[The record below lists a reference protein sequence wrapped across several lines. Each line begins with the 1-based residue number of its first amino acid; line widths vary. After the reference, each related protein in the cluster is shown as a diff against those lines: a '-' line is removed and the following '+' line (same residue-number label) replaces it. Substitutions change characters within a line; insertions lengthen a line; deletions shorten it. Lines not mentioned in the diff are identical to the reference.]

1 MICQNCG
8 TSNAEASRF
17 CSNCGRELAA
27 SKTEPPNEVN
37 NTQSRWV
44 VAQAFEAGNADGIGT
59 RGSLGATPSV
69 PVDVS
74 PDSSDED
81 EITKLHRKY
90 TPASPQGSKPS
101 LIGRAIEGKYRIRG
115 RVGAGG
121 MGTVY
126 RAHRILIGDEVA
138 IKILHAEHVSQ
149 PQAVERF
156 RREAQ
161 AAARLKHPNAVL
173 IYDFGV
179 TSDGLVYLVMEL
191 VEGQSLRQIIKQ
203 QGPLTPSAAAEVISH
218 VCAALDEAHR
228 QQIVHRD
235 LKPDNIIVN
244 PTLTGLRTKVL
255 DFGIA
260 KLRDLT
266 AGNLTQTGSVMGTPH
281 YMSPE
286 QCLGEELDSRS
297 DIYSLGVVLYEM
309 LAGVVPFNSP
319 TSTAVVVQHVN
330 QAPPSL
336 RAINVSISLELERV
350 VVHALEKKREAR
362 PQTAMVLSHELNMA
376 VRGPTVVPAVAPYS
390 QDYAAQPIMAPTM
403 VMRTPVSGSAPVMP
417 VSPAG
422 ISSGP
427 HATWLPAADRSGGKI
442 GKRNAMPI
450 RLSVAVVGLLVT
462 AGAIYFL
469 FFSFS
474 AKRAVLDE
482 VKKGNLVKPEGNSA
496 YDLYAKYKQKDLS
509 SKEKEEIT
517 SEVVPKIEKRGEEI
531 FTGLKQDQTESED
544 QWAEAGRL
552 YSWLNELRPNSTTE
566 SRVYFSQAS
575 LAFSR
580 KDYNGALS
588 GYQRAAQL
596 QPNWALAL
604 NRLGRVYV
612 NLKDKGSAREYYRQA
627 TVAEPAWL
635 SPWINFGAICLDMND
650 PYSAEPALRQAIVI
664 DSQKASAHN
673 LLGQALEKQTRLCEA
688 LEEYST
694 ALNLVTSNPTNTVNS
709 DALRKKVTAL
719 NSKYVCGD

>member
-1 MICQNCG
+1 KYCID
-8 TSNAEASRF
+8 A
-17 CSNCGRELAA
+17 
-27 SKTEPPNEVN
+27 
-37 NTQSRWV
+37 
-44 VAQAFEAGNADGIGT
+44 
-59 RGSLGATPSV
+59 
-69 PVDVS
+69 
-74 PDSSDED
+74 
-81 EITKLHRKY
+81 KL
-90 TPASPQGSKPS
+90 
-101 LIGRAIEGKYRIRG
+101 
-115 RVGAGG
+115 GAGG
-121 MGTVY
+121 MGAVF
-126 RAHRILIGDEVA
+126 RARRLLIGDEVA
-138 IKILHAEHVSQ
+138 IKILHPEHVEQ
-149 PQAVERF
+149 PQSVERF

-161 AAARLKHPNAVL
+161 AAARLKHPNAVT

-203 QGPLTPSAAAEVISH
+203 QGPLTPSAAAEVINQ

-297 DIYSLGVVLYEM
+297 DIYSLGIVLYEM

-336 RAINVSISLELERV
+336 RAINVSISLEIERIV
-350 VVHALEKKREAR
+350 MHALEKKREAR
-362 PQTAMVLSHELNMA
+362 PQTAGALAEELNAA
-376 VRGPTVVPAVAPYS
+376 VRGPAVLPVVTPVEMPPHGHAAP
-390 QDYAAQPIMAPTM
+390 PTMAPTM
-403 VMRTPVSGSAPVMP
+403 VMRTPVSGSVPVRLSSAGVSGAPQR
-417 VSPAG
+417 A
-422 ISSGP
+422 
-427 HATWLPAADRSGGKI
+427 WLPQTDLSGGGV
-442 GKRNAMPI
+442 GKRNVMPI
-450 RLSVAVVGLLVT
+450 VLSIAVVGLLV
-462 AGAIYFL
+462 ASVAIYFL

-482 VKKGNLVKPEGNSA
+482 VKKGNLVKPEGSSA
-496 YDLYAKYKQKDLS
+496 YDLYTKHKQDLTA
-509 SKEKEEIT
+509 KEKEEIT
-517 SEVVPKIEKRGEEI
+517 NEAAPKLERRGDEI
-531 FTGLKQDQTESED
+531 FTSLKQEQTESED
-544 QWAEAGRL
+544 QWAEAIRL
-552 YSWLNELRPNSTTE
+552 YNWLNELRPNPTFE
-566 SRVYFSQAS
+566 AKIYFSQAS
-575 LAFSR
+575 LAFAR
-580 KDYNGALS
+580 KDYNAALPA
-588 GYQRAAQL
+588 YQRAAQR

-650 PYSAEPALRQAIVI
+650 PYSAEPALRQAIGI
-664 DSQKASAHN
+664 DSQKASAHY
-673 LLGQALEKQTRLCEA
+673 LLAQALEKQGRLCEA
-688 LEEYST
+688 FQEYST
-694 ALNLVTSNPTNTVNS
+694 TLELVTANPTNTVNS
-709 DALRKKVTAL
+709 DALQKKILVL
-719 NSKYVCGD
+719 ESKYVCGGD